1 MLPRWR
7 AAVSGLR
14 VLDGAHGFPDFYPIS
29 GQPGGR
35 VKGIVFNLL
44 EQLVRQEFG
53 QAEWDHVRQDA
64 DVDGAF
70 TSLDTYPDAA
80 LRKLIAA
87 VGKRAQK
94 TPGEALQW
102 FGRHSMPLL
111 ASQFPQLFAGQDST
125 RSFIL
130 TLNDII
136 HPEVRR
142 LYPGAD
148 VPVFDFD
155 TSLPDALTLG
165 YRSPR
170 KLCALAHGFIEGAA
184 DHYGESVEV
193 EQSECMHRGDAKC
206 VFQLRFSARAR

>member
-1 MLPRWR
+1 
-7 AAVSGLR
+7 
-14 VLDGAHGFPDFYPIS
+14 
-29 GQPGGR
+29 

-44 EQLVRQEFG
+44 EQLVRKEFG
-53 QAEWDHVRQDA
+53 DSEWNHVRQDA

-70 TSLDTYPDAA
+70 ASLDTYPDAA

-111 ASQFPQLFAGQDST
+111 ALQFPQLFAGQDST
-125 RSFIL
+125 RSFVL

-155 TSLPDALTLG
+155 TSSPDALTLG
-165 YRSPR
+165 YHSPR

-206 VFQLRFSARAR
+206 VFQLRFSPRAQ

>member
-1 MLPRWR
+1 M
-7 AAVSGLR
+7 
-14 VLDGAHGFPDFYPIS
+14 
-29 GQPGGR
+29 
-35 VKGIVFNLL
+35 KGVVFNLL
-44 EQLVRQEFG
+44 EELVRREFG
-53 QAEWDHVRQDA
+53 DSEWNHVLQDA

-70 TSLDTYPDAA
+70 TSLDTYPDAV
-80 LRKLIAA
+80 LRRLVAA

-111 ASQFPQLFAGQDST
+111 SLQYPHLFAAQESA

-142 LYPGAD
+142 RYPGAD

-155 TSLPDALTLG
+155 TTAPDSLTLG
-165 YRSPR
+165 YHSPR
-170 KLCALAHGFIEGAA
+170 RLCALAHGFIEGAA
-184 DHYGESVEV
+184 DHYGEIVDV
-193 EQSECMHRGDAKC
+193 NQRECMHRGDARC
-206 VFQLRFSARAR
+206 VFHLRFRTNSVA

>member
-1 MLPRWR
+1 M
-7 AAVSGLR
+7 
-14 VLDGAHGFPDFYPIS
+14 
-29 GQPGGR
+29 
-35 VKGIVFNLL
+35 KGIVFNLL

-53 QAEWDHVRQDA
+53 ESEWDHVRQDA

-70 TSLDTYPDAA
+70 TSLDTYPDAV
-80 LRKLIAA
+80 LRKLVAA

-111 ASQFPQLFAGQDST
+111 ASQYPHFFAAQSST
-125 RSFIL
+125 RAFIL

-136 HPEVRR
+136 HPQVRQ

-155 TSLPDALTLG
+155 TSSPDELTLG
-165 YRSPR
+165 YQSPR

-184 DHYGESVEV
+184 DHYGENVEV
-193 EQSECMHRGDAKC
+193 EQSQCMHRGDAKC
-206 VFQLRFSARAR
+206 VFHLRFGPKAH

>member
-1 MLPRWR
+1 
-7 AAVSGLR
+7 
-14 VLDGAHGFPDFYPIS
+14 
-29 GQPGGR
+29 

-64 DVDGAF
+64 DVDGTF
-70 TSLDTYPDAA
+70 TSLSTYPDGV

-87 VGKRAQK
+87 VGKRASK

-111 ASQFPQLFAGQDST
+111 ATQYPHFFAAQNST

-155 TSLPDALTLG
+155 TSSPDELTLG
-165 YRSPR
+165 YRSTR

-184 DHYGESVEV
+184 DHYGEGVEV

-206 VFQLRFSARAR
+206 VFQLRFRRSVLGST

>member
-1 MLPRWR
+1 M
-7 AAVSGLR
+7 
-14 VLDGAHGFPDFYPIS
+14 
-29 GQPGGR
+29 
-35 VKGIVFNLL
+35 KGIVLNVL
-44 EQLVRQEFG
+44 EELVRREFG
-53 QAEWDHVRQDA
+53 DPEWNRVLQDA

-70 TSLDTYPDAA
+70 TSLDTYPDAV
-80 LRKLIAA
+80 LRKLVAA
-87 VGKRAQK
+87 VGKRAHK

-102 FGRHSMPLL
+102 FGRHAMPLL
-111 ASQFPQLFAGQDST
+111 ASQFAHLFAAQTST

-155 TSLPDALTLG
+155 TSTPDALTLG
-165 YRSPR
+165 YHSPR

-184 DHYGESVEV
+184 DHYGETVDV

-206 VFQLRFSARAR
+206 VFHLRFRSAGSVSLT

>member
-1 MLPRWR
+1 M
-7 AAVSGLR
+7 
-14 VLDGAHGFPDFYPIS
+14 
-29 GQPGGR
+29 
-35 VKGIVFNLL
+35 KGIVFNLL

-53 QAEWDHVRQDA
+53 ESEWSHVMQDA
-64 DVDGAF
+64 DVDGTF
-70 TSLDTYPDAA
+70 TSLGSYPDAV
-80 LRKLIAA
+80 LRRLIAA
-87 VGKRAQK
+87 VGKRASK

-111 ASQFPQLFAGQDST
+111 AIQYPHFFAAQDST
-125 RSFIL
+125 RSFVL

-142 LYPGAD
+142 RYPGAD

-155 TSLPDALTLG
+155 TSSPDTLTLG
-165 YRSPR
+165 YQSPR

-193 EQSECMHRGDAKC
+193 EQSQCMHRGDARC
-206 VFQLRFSARAR
+206 VFQLRFSTRAQSQAE

>member
-1 MLPRWR
+1 
-7 AAVSGLR
+7 
-14 VLDGAHGFPDFYPIS
+14 
-29 GQPGGR
+29 
-35 VKGIVFNLL
+35 VKGVVFNLL
-44 EQLVRQEFG
+44 EQLVCKEFG
-53 QAEWDHVRQDA
+53 ESGWRHVLQDA
-64 DVDGAF
+64 DVDGSF
-70 TSLDTYPDAA
+70 TSLDTYPDTV
-80 LRKLIAA
+80 LRKLVAA

-111 ASQFPQLFAGQDST
+111 FLKYPQFFDSQTST

-148 VPVFDFD
+148 VPWFDFD
-155 TSLPDALTLG
+155 TSSPDTLLLG
-165 YRSPR
+165 YQSPR

-184 DHYGESVEV
+184 DHYGESVDV
-193 EQSECMHRGDAKC
+193 EQSQCMHRGDAKC
-206 VFQLRFSARAR
+206 VFVLRFSGRDH